1 MYLLPFFSEWKCLS
15 MKFSGDSFCAL
26 GLSEFTLQR
35 GNGASLVL
43 RLRPLPLS
51 FQQRLRRR
59 GITLPLPPI
68 RIARDSNGKPLRDP
82 SGSAITLRDLQASD
96 YLDALETYHQA
107 VAALSVFEALQADP
121 ELTFESPV
129 PQEQAGPDAW
139 MQFAS
144 QLLEEMEQAG
154 FTAGDLVQLCRE
166 ICRLSNLIDGDL
178 RRAQSSFSA
187 LPESHSD

>member
-1 MYLLPFFSEWKCLS
+1 MKLS
-15 MKFSGDSFCAL
+15 GESFCAV

-59 GITLPLPPI
+59 GIISPLPPL
-68 RIARDSNGKPLRDP
+68 RIARDSNGKPLRDQA
-82 SGSAITLRDLQASD
+82 GSAMTFRDLQAGD
-96 YLDALETYHQA
+96 YLEALDTYHQA

-121 ELTFESPV
+121 EIAFESPV
-129 PQEQAGPDAW
+129 PNEQDGPDAW
-139 MQFAS
+139 LRFAS

-166 ICRLSNLIDGDL
+166 ICRLSNLIDDDL

-187 LPESHSD
+187 PPGSPSE